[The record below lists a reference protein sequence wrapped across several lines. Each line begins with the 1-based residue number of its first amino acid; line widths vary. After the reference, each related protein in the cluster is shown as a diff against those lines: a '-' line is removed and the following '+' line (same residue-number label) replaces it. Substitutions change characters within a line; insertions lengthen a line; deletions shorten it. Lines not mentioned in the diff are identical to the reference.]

1 MDNLQSAYIK
11 TEHPGKGNGITIKQT
26 LYLEIVNFIVSNVR
40 ASDKVSLPILL
51 TRSSSKFRNISD
63 IQSYINYV
71 KLDLEAKG
79 LIRMVTVASI
89 NMVCVHLT
97 ALGLK
102 IFDA

>member
-1 MDNLQSAYIK
+1 MEKEHSTHIK
-11 TEHPGKGNGITIKQT
+11 TEHPGKGDGITIKQT
-26 LYLEIVNFIVSNVR
+26 LYLEIVNFIVSNIR

-51 TRSSSKFRNISD
+51 TRSAGKFSNIKD

-79 LIRMVTVASI
+79 LIRMVSVASI
-89 NMVCVHLT
+89 NLVCVHLT

-102 IFDA
+102 IFDV